1 MLKNFTYKYFIL
13 FYVIYE
19 GKERLAKLLVVLAN
33 FGFPPIFFFF
43 FYFTQCSRSYIFRE
57 YLSEND
63 LSACLSEAQVG

>member
-43 FYFTQCSRSYIFRE
+43 LLHAVFAELHIS
-57 YLSEND
+57 
-63 LSACLSEAQVG
+63 